1 MTRLILTSSAGST
14 LMRED
19 FADAV
24 VFFTFRFVWGPLPSP
39 DELSAYLA
47 AVPDWRD
54 LANELSRI
62 SK

>member
-1 MTRLILTSSAGST
+1 MTRLILTSSAGAT

-39 DELSAYLA
+39 DELAAYLA
-47 AVPDWRD
+47 ARGSARP
-54 LANELSRI
+54 A
-62 SK
+62 